1 MVALFKELGRPFPP
15 ILVVFSYPI
24 LPTFVNSRKKAII
37 NTINYMEKELY
48 YAPDTEVIELKVGSA
63 LLDASLL
70 NNGGNAF
77 GERYDTDTI

>member
-1 MVALFKELGRPFPP
+1 MK
-15 ILVVFSYPI
+15 
-24 LPTFVNSRKKAII
+24 
-37 NTINYMEKELY
+37 KELY
-48 YAPDTEVIELKVGSA
+48 FAPDTEVLDLKVGSA